1 MVTGR
6 STTGITPQQR
16 AALAQAHVPLHWP
29 SLITAAVLAALATA
43 CWPWGF
49 A

>member
-1 MVTGR
+1 MVTR
-6 STTGITPQQR
+6 PITTEQR
-16 AALAQAHVPLHWP
+16 AALAQAHMPIHWP
-29 SLITAAVLAALATA
+29 SLAIAAVLAMLATA

>member
-6 STTGITPQQR
+6 PITAEQR
-16 AALAQAHVPLHWP
+16 AALAQANLPIHWP
-29 SLITAAVLAALATA
+29 SLIMAAVLAALASA

>member
-6 STTGITPQQR
+6 RITAEQR
-16 AALAQAHVPLHWP
+16 AALAQADMPIHWP
-29 SLITAAVLAALATA
+29 SLIAAAALAMLATA

>member
-1 MVTGR
+1 MVTR
-6 STTGITPQQR
+6 PITDRQR
-16 AALAQAHVPLHWP
+16 AALADAAMPIHWP
-29 SLITAAVLAALATA
+29 SLIAAAVLAALASA

>member
-1 MVTGR
+1 MVTGH
-6 STTGITPQQR
+6 TATGITAEQR
-16 AALAQAHVPLHWP
+16 TALAQAQVPMHWP

>member
-6 STTGITPQQR
+6 ALTAEQR
-16 AALAQAHVPLHWP
+16 AALAQAHLPIHWP
-29 SLITAAVLAALATA
+29 SLVAAAVLAALASA
-43 CWPWGF
+43 CWPCGF

>member
-6 STTGITPQQR
+6 NATGATPEQR
-16 AALAQAHVPLHWP
+16 AALAQAQVPMHWP

>member
-6 STTGITPQQR
+6 GITDEQR
-16 AALAQAHVPLHWP
+16 AALAQADLSIHWP
-29 SLITAAVLAALATA
+29 SLIAAAVLAALASA